1 MFKKGMALTLCAL
14 CAMAFTP
21 VIVTAD
27 DGSQNQPMITSAPSP
42 QANPTVQKGGPAKD
56 TWGNKLL
63 LYFPNRFVD
72 MADMVDVDAGFGPT
86 VKAKLWATRYMA
98 FGGGIGG
105 SAKIIKGY
113 NRQYGAGL
121 ESGWNASF
129 MMLSAENTEMTET
142 TRDVQQYFNYY
153 SGVPSLDNSVYNF
166 WKGPKDMFA
175 IGGEGA
181 LFGEL
186 GAEVHPFEIVDFTAG
201 WLFLDPKGDDF
212 TMADLRN

>member
-1 MFKKGMALTLCAL
+1 MLKKMAAFIICVF
-14 CAMAFTP
+14 CAMVFTP
-21 VIVTAD
+21 MNMTAD
-27 DGSQNQPMITSAPSP
+27 DGSQNQPMITSVPSP
-42 QANPTVQKGGPAKD
+42 QASPNVQRIGPAKD
-56 TWGNKLL
+56 TWGDKLL

-72 MADMVDVDAGFGPT
+72 MADMADVSAGFGPT
-86 VKAKLWATRYMA
+86 VKGKLWVTRYMA

-105 SAKIIKGY
+105 SAKIIKAY

-121 ESGWNASF
+121 QSGWNASF

-153 SGVPSLDNSVYNF
+153 SGVPSLNNSVYNF
-166 WKGPKDMFA
+166 WKGPEDMFS

-186 GAEVHPFEIVDFTAG
+186 DGEVHPFEIVDFAAG
-201 WLFLDPKGDDF
+201 WFFLDPKGDDF

>member
-1 MFKKGMALTLCAL
+1 MFKKATALTLCAL
-14 CAMAFTP
+14 SAITFAP
-21 VIVTAD
+21 VTATSD
-27 DGSQNQPMITSAPSP
+27 DGNQNQVVINSVPSP
-42 QANPTVQKGGPAKD
+42 QTSAGVQKIGPQKD
-56 TWGNKLL
+56 TWGDKLL

-72 MADMVDVDAGFGPT
+72 MADMVDASAGFGPT
-86 VKAKLWATRYMA
+86 VKAKLWVTRYMS

-166 WKGPKDMFA
+166 WKGPKDMFS
-175 IGGEGA
+175 IGAEGA

-186 GAEVHPFEIVDFTAG
+186 DGEIHPFEIIDFVAG
-201 WLFLDPKGDDF
+201 WFFLDPKGDDF
-212 TMADLRN
+212 TMADIRN

>member
-1 MFKKGMALTLCAL
+1 MFKKVAALTLCVSCAL
-14 CAMAFTP
+14 AFTP
-21 VIVTAD
+21 VTLTAD
-27 DGSQNQPMITSAPSP
+27 NGSQNRPMITSVPSP
-42 QANPTVQKGGPAKD
+42 QANPTAQRVGPAKD
-56 TWGNKLL
+56 TWGDKLL
-63 LYFPNRFVD
+63 LYFPNRIVD
-72 MADMVDVDAGFGPT
+72 FTDIVDVGAGFGPT
-86 VKAKLWATRYMA
+86 VKAKLWATRYMS

-105 SAKIIKGY
+105 SAKVLKAY

-166 WKGPKDMFA
+166 WKGPQDMFS
-175 IGGEGA
+175 IGGQGA

-186 GAEVHPFEIVDFTAG
+186 DAEVHPFEIVDFAAG
-201 WLFLDPKGDDF
+201 IFFLDPKGDDF
-212 TMADLRN
+212 TMADIRN